1 MLMMLSQAGSWA
13 STCEG
18 PPSCDVLD
26 LVQGSQASGQGL
38 IPEPWNS
45 SRGMPQLALRT
56 NSLLDPRVATQPQIM
71 CWLQSKVG

>member
-1 MLMMLSQAGSWA
+1 MVQEEPQMLITLSKAGSRA

-26 LVQGSQASGQGL
+26 LVLLQGSQAPGQGL
-38 IPEPWNS
+38 VPESWNS

-56 NSLLDPRVATQPQIM
+56 NSLH
-71 CWLQSKVG
+71 